1 MSCFPNNNN
10 NNNNNSRNT
19 ELMNRNNN
27 RSDEASTIINDD
39 QFQIINA
46 NLSNRDYDRESEYL
60 YNYNNLIIKNK
71 NPGEE
76 EMLRYLFAREYF
88 KLHPNMQDNFL
99 KRMEIDIEIRQSK
112 DKVLEEF
119 IQKTKLRMS
128 EDDII
133 KGFNRLIE
141 DANRREEAKQRIEL
155 YKKKKE
161 EEEIEKLKEEFKKK
175 CNPNKWKELYNNRFG
190 NGYEDIIHRLERKI
204 NKQISTP
211 DKIENSA
218 INLYIDKTLQKNK
231 NINNKENNKKLFSA
245 FNSQKEKIINQN
257 INNINLKNQ
266 QYKDMFNK
274 AKSKMKRNRSVNN
287 RNKYNNKNKTM
298 NYIINDPNNINENIN
313 IRNGKIV
320 NSTFSPAKYLK
331 QYKKNCNLKEL
342 GQ

>member
-141 DANRREEAKQRIEL
+141 DANRRAEAKQRIEL

-175 CNPNKWKELYNNRFG
+175 YNPNKWKELYNNRFG

-204 NKQISTP
+204 N
-211 DKIENSA
+211 
-218 INLYIDKTLQKNK
+218 
-231 NINNKENNKKLFSA
+231 FS
-245 FNSQKEKIINQN
+245 EKV
-257 INNINLKNQ
+257 
-266 QYKDMFNK
+266 
-274 AKSKMKRNRSVNN
+274 R
-287 RNKYNNKNKTM
+287 
-298 NYIINDPNNINENIN
+298 
-313 IRNGKIV
+313 
-320 NSTFSPAKYLK
+320 
-331 QYKKNCNLKEL
+331 
-342 GQ
+342 